1 MKSTTLLATACCM
14 FACSVANADYI
25 QFSQYDGKKT
35 WNNFRVDVEDAFSYK
50 QTGSVYFRGIDRGAM
65 AGTPSTEEVFW
76 VSGEITRTFPICT
89 MTSCGSTDNATLQV
103 RFYKA
108 SPDSTYYDLADR
120 YIYSG
125 VEVNAETG
133 EIAGPLVVTAG
144 KRMPVSDPE
153 MSDGD
158 TFQTSV
164 VIKEGQDY
172 APATAGTPSRDA
184 EATET
189 HLVVPVPTDAVMA
202 DFIYDY
208 LNAKD

>member
-1 MKSTTLLATACCM
+1 MKSITLLATAGFM
-14 FACSVANADYI
+14 LAGSVATADYI
-25 QFSQYDGKKT
+25 QFSQYDGRST
-35 WNNFRVDVEDAFSYK
+35 FNNFRVDVDDAFSYK
-50 QTGSVYFRGIDRGAM
+50 QQGAIYFRGTDRGAM
-65 AGTPSTEEVFW
+65 AGTPPTNKVSW
-76 VSGEITRTFPICT
+76 VSGEIIRTFP
-89 MTSCGSTDNATLQV
+89 SGANTDTLQV

-108 SPDSTYYDLADR
+108 SPDSTHYDLADR

-125 VEVNAETG
+125 VDVDAETG
-133 EIAGPLVVTAG
+133 VPYGEYLYTMG

-158 TFQTSV
+158 TDQTSV
-164 VIKEGQDY
+164 VIGAGRDF

-184 EATET
+184 EDTER

-208 LNAKD
+208 LNATSEE